1 MIQRVGAGRDRAG
14 GGGGVRGQENWGAGA
29 GELGDG
35 KTGRVCGA
43 VRVGEPGRAPRGG
56 VRCDVLRVR
65 GEKSGPSN

>member
-1 MIQRVGAGRDRAG
+1 
-14 GGGGVRGQENWGAGA
+14 VRGQENWGAGA